1 MRPIPIA
8 QYLNQFGRAEP
19 TQGDR
24 ARESVLLKTRIL
36 STPADIDARVEEAF
50 ERGRREGLAAARDE
64 CEAAFAAERRQWD
77 EREAEQRIAWQANE
91 YAQLADKIEGAMVAI
106 EDELARSVA
115 RILKPFLIEERV
127 KQVTQALSETLSRIL
142 SRDAPAAL
150 KITGPEALLGVP
162 ARQARLA
169 SGNGRICRGRRRRRD
184 RRGPSHHH
192 QVAASGVDRPY
203 RSHWRVRRANGPEAP
218 RNHHHQASQRA

>member
-1 MRPIPIA
+1 MRVILNRCHRQFNFPIPIA

-24 ARESVLLKTRIL
+24 ARERIAENANPFDPRRL
-36 STPADIDARVEEAF
+36 DARVEEAF
-50 ERGRREGLAAARDE
+50 KRGRREGLAAARDE

-115 RILKPFLIEERV
+115 RILKPFLVEERV
-127 KQVTQALSETLSRIL
+127 KQVTQALSDTLSSPVQGLVRGLRSPAPKRCSESCATGSPRI
-142 SRDAPAAL
+142 
-150 KITGPEALLGVP
+150 
-162 ARQARLA
+162 RQR
-169 SGNGRICRGRRRRRD
+169 SNSQGNGRD
-184 RRGPSHHH
+184 VTVEAHHTH
-192 QVAASGVDRPY
+192 QVAA
-203 RSHWRVRRANGPEAP
+203 
-218 RNHHHQASQRA
+218 QASIDQIEAIGK